1 MARNQTIT
9 KLQASF
15 DVSSF
20 AVAAMK
26 YPSHRPYVPHDT
38 NLLWCKT
45 WRRSVAGRL
54 RLIVPQRRITLFRRT
69 TKPQAWMVSLPV

>member
-26 YPSHRPYVPHDT
+26 YPSHRPYVARDT
-38 NLLWCKT
+38 NLLWCKNL
-45 WRRSVAGRL
+45 A
-54 RLIVPQRRITLFRRT
+54 PQRGT
-69 TKPQAWMVSLPV
+69 TFTPDCSATPHNPFSSNH